1 MRSLVHTALLL
12 ALAAPAIAQ
21 EPTEEQKHD
30 ALMRAYHQ
38 NGDSM
43 VGWGSIDMTA
53 PRKVTT
59 ERITPDAP
67 DAKAE
72 QSNETDK
79 LQQKWVRLRGNRK
92 LANNVCEDHGMHK
105 VLSNGGRSWHCKK

>member
-12 ALAAPAIAQ
+12 ALAVPAIAQ

-43 VGWGSIDMTA
+43 VRWGSLDIEDPINVETNNVTPEPQRLPPRPIPPA
-53 PRKVTT
+53 KPRKPPETVIEA
-59 ERITPDAP
+59 ER
-67 DAKAE
+67 
-72 QSNETDK
+72 
-79 LQQKWVRLRGNRK
+79 
-92 LANNVCEDHGMHK
+92 EDINTCTRHHMHK
-105 VLSNGGRSWHCKK
+105 VLSNGGKSWHCKK